1 MTRTDETLGQQI
13 RRRREAL
20 ELTRVQLSQRLTPVV
35 DPQTIYEWET
45 DRYLPEEGRRANLA
59 EVLGGTYQAPRFVFP
74 KLQQKG

>member
-1 MTRTDETLGQQI
+1 MTRTHETLGQQI
-13 RRRREAL
+13 RRQREAVS
-20 ELTRVQLSQRLTPVV
+20 LTRVQLAERLSPRV

-74 KLQQKG
+74 KE